1 MKKHIKTYT
10 RLLALI
16 TLIVGATSCNRN
28 SFLNEVLETERDL
41 TYYNTEEGIQQL
53 AVGAYYRIF
62 ASPFAS
68 EYQFGT
74 TNYGTDEFH
83 VGGDDTNSQWNNYDS
98 RFGSIIVT
106 TRTNAQE
113 FWDNAYIGIGLAN
126 QLIESAT
133 NIESTNDAIKKTAL
147 GEGYFL
153 RAFNYLKL
161 VRHYGGVP
169 LKLIPST
176 TVELEFTRAT
186 AEEVLAQVIDDFTQA
201 YNLLD
206 NSGQVPNRIS
216 KDAAAHFLAKAYL
229 TRASEINDSWN
240 TSTKSDDLQKVM
252 SLSDEVIAR
261 HPLANNYQQLW
272 DYTMPDGTNE
282 FLPELILSASF
293 SRESVL
299 ETYNFSHVV
308 YTARYDDLPMMKR
321 DLTGMRPYS
330 RLAPTYFTYDVFNHI
345 DDSRFWKVFRTKH
358 QVNKSGVYVEKDE
371 NDVVKRT
378 VTYTAG
384 VDLGILYIINS
395 STDTRYAKTINSHDP
410 DILYSKT
417 NHEIANVYV
426 AHAADGIGLEAN
438 PRFPSLSKHFEADR
452 TSINDNRGMRDEVLA
467 RSAETYLM
475 AAEAKIRLA
484 SLGSGSYSD
493 ALSYINAVRNRGAYK
508 EGEDRSYYVDGA
520 ESYPTS
526 DYTQPLSDNS
536 YMRENSYYESNNIPV
551 TTVATDL
558 TITSTSALPA
568 EDEAV
573 ITKLG
578 YASEYDR
585 MLCLIL
591 NERTRELCGEW
602 LRWEDLS
609 RTKTLVSRVI
619 AYNREAKAN
628 IQEHHNL
635 RPIPQTFLDGIYK
648 DGHPL
653 TADEKAAMQNP
664 GY

>member
-16 TLIVGATSCNRN
+16 ALIVGATSCNRN
-28 SFLNEVLETERDL
+28 SFLNEVLETERDFS
-41 TYYNTEEGIQQL
+41 YYNTEEGIQQL
-53 AVGAYYRIF
+53 AVGAYYKVF

-74 TNYGTDEFH
+74 TSYGTDEFH

-98 RFGSIIVT
+98 RFNSIIT
-106 TRTNAQE
+106 TIRTTAQE
-113 FWDNAYIGIGLAN
+113 PWDNAYIGIGLAN

-133 NIESTNDAIKKTAL
+133 NIESTKDAIKKTAL

-153 RAFNYLKL
+153 RAFSYLKL
-161 VRHYGGVP
+161 VRQYGGVP

-186 AEEVLAQVIDDFTQA
+186 AKEVLTQVIDDFTQA
-201 YNLLD
+201 YNLLA
-206 NSGQVPNRIS
+206 NSGQGPNRIS

-240 TSTKSDDLQKVM
+240 SDTKTADLQKVV
-252 SLSDEVIAR
+252 SLSDEVIAN
-261 HPLANNYQQLW
+261 HPLANNYQALW
-272 DYTMPDGTNE
+272 DYTKPDGANE
-282 FLPELILSASF
+282 SLPELILSASF

-299 ETYNFSHVV
+299 ETNNNSHIFF
-308 YTARYDDLPMMKR
+308 TARYDDLPMMKR

-330 RLAPTYFTYDVFNHI
+330 RLAPTYFTYDVFNHVN
-345 DDSRFWKVFRTKH
+345 DSRFWKVFRTKH
-358 QVNKSGVYVEKDE
+358 RVNAGGVSGGI
-371 NDVVKRT
+371 
-378 VTYTAG
+378 TYTAG

-395 STDTRYAKTINSHDP
+395 ANDTRFAKTINNNDP
-410 DILYSKT
+410 NILYSKT
-417 NHEIANVYV
+417 NKTIPQVYV
-426 AHAADGIGLEAN
+426 AHATDGLGLEAN
-438 PRFPSLSKHFEADR
+438 PRFPSLSKHFESDR
-452 TSINDNRGMRDEVLA
+452 TAINDNRGMRDEVLA

-484 SLGSGSYSD
+484 KAGAGSYAD
-493 ALSYINAVRNRGAYK
+493 ALPYINAVRNRATYK
-508 EGEDRSYYVDGA
+508 DGEDRSYYTDGA
-520 ESYPTS
+520 ASYPTS
-526 DYTQPLSDNS
+526 TFVQPLKDNS
-536 YMRENSYYESNNIPV
+536 FMTENSYYESNNIPV
-551 TTVATDL
+551 TTTATDL
-558 TITSTSALPA
+558 TIASTSALPV
-568 EDEAV
+568 EDQAV
-573 ITKLG
+573 IAKLG
-578 YASEYDR
+578 YSSEYDK

-591 NERTRELCGEW
+591 DERTRELCGEW

-609 RTKTLVSRVI
+609 RTKTLVSRVR
-619 AYNREAKAN
+619 AYNKEAKAN
-628 IQEHHNL
+628 IQDYHNL

-653 TADEKAAMQNP
+653 TADEKTAMQNP